1 MVIYFNVWTI
11 LEVFGY
17 LLDSRNDYAI
27 CLSFSW
33 SYCAKL
39 LIGEEM

>member
-1 MVIYFNVWTI
+1 MVDCSNVWTI

-17 LLDSRNDYAI
+17 LWNTRNDYAI